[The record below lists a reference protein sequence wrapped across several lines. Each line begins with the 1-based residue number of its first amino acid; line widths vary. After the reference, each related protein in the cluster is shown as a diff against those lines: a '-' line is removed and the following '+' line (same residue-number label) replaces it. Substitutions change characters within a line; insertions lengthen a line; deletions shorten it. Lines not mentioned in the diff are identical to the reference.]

1 MTRSRAYLIAALCGI
16 FLCAALGT
24 TASAAEAAP
33 PQEWRGTWALERD
46 LGAAAVSAL
55 NSAQVKALLGTSLLL
70 TDRTS
75 IPGGATCTSPQF
87 QISQES
93 PEAIASDF
101 RVQLPELR
109 TTGAL
114 SVLDVGCESDGYS
127 LVRLGEQSALL
138 IYQGHVFLA
147 AKVPGG

>member
-1 MTRSRAYLIAALCGI
+1 MTRSFAFLISAFWTIL
-16 FLCAALGT
+16 LCAGLDAAAYAAD
-24 TASAAEAAP
+24 TA
-33 PQEWRGTWALERD
+33 PQEWRGTWVLERD

-55 NSAQVKALLGTSLLL
+55 SGAQVKALLGTSLLL

-75 IPGGATCTSPQF
+75 VPGGTTCTSPQF

-109 TTGAL
+109 TSGAL
-114 SVLDVGCESDGYS
+114 SVLDVGCQSDGYS
-127 LVRLGEQSALL
+127 LVRLGDQTALL

>member
-1 MTRSRAYLIAALCGI
+1 MTRSFAFLISAFWTIL
-16 FLCAALGT
+16 LCAGLDAAAYAAD
-24 TASAAEAAP
+24 TA
-33 PQEWRGTWALERD
+33 PQEWRGTWVLERD

-55 NSAQVKALLGTSLLL
+55 SSAQVKALLGTSLLL

-109 TTGAL
+109 TSGAL
-114 SVLDVGCESDGYS
+114 SVLDVGCQSDGYS
-127 LVRLGEQSALL
+127 LVRLGDQTALL

>member
-1 MTRSRAYLIAALCGI
+1 MTRSFAFLISAFWTIL
-16 FLCAALGT
+16 LCAGLDAAAYAAD
-24 TASAAEAAP
+24 TA
-33 PQEWRGTWALERD
+33 PQEWRGTWVLERD
-46 LGAAAVSAL
+46 LGATAVSAL
-55 NSAQVKALLGTSLLL
+55 SSAQVKALLGTSLLL

-75 IPGGATCTSPQF
+75 IPGGTTCTSPQF

-127 LVRLGEQSALL
+127 LVRLGDQTALL

>member
-1 MTRSRAYLIAALCGI
+1 MTRSWAYFRSALCGI
-16 FLCAALGT
+16 LVCAGLGVA
-24 TASAAEAAP
+24 ASAADAP
-33 PQEWRGTWALERD
+33 PQEWRGTWVLERD

-55 NSAQVKALLGTSLLL
+55 SSAQVKALLGASLLL
-70 TDRTS
+70 ADRTS

-93 PEAIASDF
+93 PETIASDF
-101 RVQLPELR
+101 RAQLPELR

-127 LVRLGEQSALL
+127 LVRLGDQTALL
-138 IYQGHVFLA
+138 IYQGHVFSA
-147 AKVPGG
+147 TKVSGG

>member
-1 MTRSRAYLIAALCGI
+1 MTRSWAYFLSALCGI
-16 FLCAALGT
+16 FVCVGLGAA
-24 TASAAEAAP
+24 ASAADAP
-33 PQEWRGTWALERD
+33 PQEWRGTWVLERD

-55 NSAQVKALLGTSLLL
+55 SSVQVKALLGTSLLL
-70 TDRTS
+70 TDRTTV
-75 IPGGATCTSPQF
+75 PGGAACTSPQF

-101 RVQLPELR
+101 RIQLPELR

-114 SVLDVGCESDGYS
+114 SVLEVGCESDGYS
-127 LVRLGEQSALL
+127 LVRLGDQSALL

-147 AKVPGG
+147 AKVSGG

>member
-1 MTRSRAYLIAALCGI
+1 MTRSWAYFLSALCGI
-16 FLCAALGT
+16 LVCAGLG
-24 TASAAEAAP
+24 AAAP
-33 PQEWRGTWALERD
+33 AADAPPHEWRGTWVLERD

-55 NSAQVKALLGTSLLL
+55 SSVQAQALLGTSLLL

-75 IPGGATCTSPQF
+75 IPGGAACTSPQF

-93 PEAIASDF
+93 PEAIARDF

-127 LVRLGEQSALL
+127 LVRLGDQTALL

-147 AKVPGG
+147 AKVSGG

>member
-1 MTRSRAYLIAALCGI
+1 MTRSWAYFLSALCGI
-16 FLCAALGT
+16 LVCAVLGV
-24 TASAAEAAP
+24 TASAADAP
-33 PQEWRGTWALERD
+33 PQEWRGTWVLERD

-55 NSAQVKALLGTSLLL
+55 SSAQVKALLGTSLLL
-70 TDRTS
+70 ADRTS

-93 PEAIASDF
+93 PETIASDF
-101 RVQLPELR
+101 RAQLPELR

-127 LVRLGEQSALL
+127 LVRLGDQTALL

>member
-1 MTRSRAYLIAALCGI
+1 MRLRPARHRGGWSRTPR
-16 FLCAALGT
+16 LGMQMIG
-24 TASAAEAAP
+24 SS
-33 PQEWRGTWALERD
+33 
-46 LGAAAVSAL
+46 AAVSAL
-55 NSAQVKALLGTSLLL
+55 SNAQVKALLGTSLLL

-75 IPGGATCTSPQF
+75 VPGGTTCTSPQF

-101 RVQLPELR
+101 RIQLPELR

-127 LVRLGEQSALL
+127 LVRLGDQTTLL
-138 IYQGHVFLA
+138 IYQRHVFLA
-147 AKVPGG
+147 AKVTGG

>member
-1 MTRSRAYLIAALCGI
+1 MTRSFAFLISAFWTIL
-16 FLCAALGT
+16 LCAGLDAAAAAAD
-24 TASAAEAAP
+24 TA
-33 PQEWRGTWALERD
+33 PQEWRGTWVLERD

-55 NSAQVKALLGTSLLL
+55 SNAQVKALLGTSLLL
-70 TDRTS
+70 TDRTNV
-75 IPGGATCTSPQF
+75 PGGATCTSPQF

-101 RVQLPELR
+101 RIQLPELR

-127 LVRLGEQSALL
+127 LVRLGDQTALL

>member
-1 MTRSRAYLIAALCGI
+1 MTRSHVRLIS
-16 FLCAALGT
+16 AALGILVC
-24 TASAAEAAP
+24 AGLGAAAFAADAA
-33 PQEWRGTWALERD
+33 PQEWRGAWVLERD

-55 NSAQVKALLGTSLLL
+55 SGAQVKALLGTSLLL

-87 QISQES
+87 RISQES

-101 RVQLPELR
+101 RVQLSELR
-109 TTGAL
+109 AAGPL

-127 LVRLGEQSALL
+127 LVRRDAQSGLL

-147 AKVPGG
+147 VRGSGG